1 MNLKN
6 SWKKQ
11 SKNMNV
17 IDIEKIKK
25 LKSHKDF
32 YQSMINEFY
41 NDALEIYGG
50 DEDVFIDYFMNDL
63 SDLEEILD
71 FKKIDKDELVRLT
84 PVKEHKNGDVSYL
97 FEYAEEFKNR
107 LIKHGIENPTEE
119 DVGKYVLKSLENWLD

>member
-1 MNLKN
+1 
-6 SWKKQ
+6 
-11 SKNMNV
+11 MNV

-41 NDALEIYGG
+41 NDALEIYGN

-63 SDLEEILD
+63 CDLEEILD
-71 FKKIDKDELVRLT
+71 FKQIDKDELVRLT

-97 FEYAEEFKNR
+97 LEYAEDFKNK
-107 LIKHGIENPTEE
+107 LIQHGIENPTEE